1 MATLQASIRRSSFNL
16 ASSYKPSLVT
26 IIQPS
31 RPVQRRFTIRFPSS
45 SYTTSTPAHKEAQQ
59 NSKNQDRSDLDPK
72 STENTNSGTHAE
84 VASQQTAFNPS
95 NTAPESELEEA
106 RHESAENN
114 GAGANGSGNERK
126 SSKNPLEVSPANRD
140 VSTSKDEGGARN
152 QGKDPSKHGSPT
164 KAKEV

>member
-16 ASSYKPSLVT
+16 ASSYKPALVT

-31 RPVQRRFTIRFPSS
+31 RPAQRRFTNRFSASS
-45 SYTTSTPAHKEAQQ
+45 FTTSSLAHKEAQQ
-59 NSKNQDRSDLDPK
+59 HPKNQDRSDLNPN
-72 STENTNSGTHAE
+72 STESTNSGTHAE

-95 NTAPESELEEA
+95 NTAPESELEEV
-106 RHESAENN
+106 RQESAENN
-114 GAGANGSGNERK
+114 GAGANASSKESK
-126 SSKNPLEVSPANRD
+126 SAKNPLEVSPANRD

-152 QGKDPSKHGSPT
+152 QSKEPSRRGSPT